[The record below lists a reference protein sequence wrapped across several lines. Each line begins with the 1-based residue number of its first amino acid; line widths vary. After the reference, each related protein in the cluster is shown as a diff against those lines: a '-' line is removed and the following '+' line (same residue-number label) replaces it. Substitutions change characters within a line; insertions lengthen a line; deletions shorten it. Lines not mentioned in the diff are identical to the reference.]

1 VSAEPASCALLMGT
15 SSSPLRRSLTP
26 TAWVVLEELL
36 MCSTTAGEHRVARV
50 SVRSLARSLGLA
62 KDTVAS
68 AIRRIRA
75 VGLVRG
81 AQQRTIGG
89 VFDTGVYVITIP
101 PDVISVKRITVVRPR
116 RSAVAS
122 SEAQLPLALEA

>member
-1 VSAEPASCALLMGT
+1 VISL
-15 SSSPLRRSLTP
+15 LRRSHPGT
-26 TAWVVLEELL
+26 
-36 MCSTTAGEHRVARV
+36 S
-50 SVRSLARSLGLA
+50 
-62 KDTVAS
+62 
-68 AIRRIRA
+68 
-75 VGLVRG
+75 

>member
-1 VSAEPASCALLMGT
+1 VSAEPACSSLLIGP
-15 SSSPLRRSLTP
+15 SSSRLRRSLTP

-36 MCSTTAGEHRVARV
+36 MCSTTAGDHRVARV

-68 AIRRIRA
+68 AIRRLRA
-75 VGLVRG
+75 AGLVSG
-81 AQQRTIGG
+81 AQQRAVGG

-101 PDVISVKRITVVRPR
+101 PDLVSVQRITVVKPR
-116 RSAVAS
+116 RSVVAS